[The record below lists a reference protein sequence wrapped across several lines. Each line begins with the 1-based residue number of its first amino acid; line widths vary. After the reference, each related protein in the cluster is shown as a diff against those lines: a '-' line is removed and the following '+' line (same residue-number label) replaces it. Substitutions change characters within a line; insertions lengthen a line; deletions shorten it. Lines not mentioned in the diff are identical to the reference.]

1 MTARSALRLATL
13 LDASLLAAQVAQVVK
28 LRAADAATAGDLD
41 GLSVRGVNRE
51 GTLNA
56 DAEGDLADG
65 EGLADA
71 GALTTDANTLEEL
84 CTLVVALDNL
94 YVYVEGIA
102 WAEGRDIVAQLC
114 CIDLVND
121 VGHANIPFQFGTEDP
136 SGVMPNRFVPVT

>member
-28 LRAADAATAGDLD
+28 LRAADAAPAGDLD
-41 GLSVRGVNRE
+41 GLQVRGVNRE
-51 GTLNA
+51 GTLNT

-71 GALTTDANTLEEL
+71 GALTTDADTLEEL

-94 YVYVEGIA
+94 YVYFEGIA

-121 VGHANIPFQFGTEDP
+121 VGHANLPFQFGTEDP

>member
-1 MTARSALRLATL
+1 MVARSALILATL
-13 LDASLLAAQVAQVVK
+13 LDASLLTAQIAQVVQ
-28 LRAADAATAGDLD
+28 LRTANAAAAGDLD
-41 GLSVRGVNRE
+41 GLQVRGVNRE

-56 DAEGDLADG
+56 DTEGDLTDG
-65 EGLADA
+65 EGLTDA
-71 GALTTDANTLEEL
+71 GALTTDADALEQL

-114 CIDLVND
+114 CIDLVNN

-136 SGVMPNRFVPVT
+136 SGVKPNRFVPVT